1 MHAQKAD
8 NTWMRDMWDSRNVT
22 MKCDLPRGNKDFG
35 AAFLEKMNDKL
46 F

>member
-1 MHAQKAD
+1 MEF
-8 NTWMRDMWDSRNVT
+8 
-22 MKCDLPRGNKDFG
+22 DLMQDRQRGNKNFG

>member
-1 MHAQKAD
+1 MGGI
-8 NTWMRDMWDSRNVT
+8 SRNVT
-22 MKCDLPRGNKDFG
+22 MKCDPTQDRQRGNTDFG